1 MIATASNSTTAKSF
15 VDSCLLCTAKILSHL
30 NDCCLNLNPLQRAA
44 RYLIVTQCCH
54 SILGSRGKGR
64 GRGRAVFIL
73 IRNHLEHTDLLSGKR
88 VNKGMERMTIFSFVS

>member
-15 VDSCLLCTAKILSHL
+15 VDSCLLCTTKILSHL

-54 SILGSRGKGR
+54 SILGGRGR

-88 VNKGMERMTIFSFVS
+88 VHKGMERMTISSFFS

>member
-1 MIATASNSTTAKSF
+1 MIASNSTTAKSF
-15 VDSCLLCTAKILSHL
+15 ADSCLLCTTKILSHL

-44 RYLIVTQCCH
+44 RYLIVTQCFH

-64 GRGRAVFIL
+64 GRGRAVFFL

>member
-1 MIATASNSTTAKSF
+1 MSASNSTTAKSF
-15 VDSCLLCTAKILSHL
+15 VDSCFLCTTKILLHL

-44 RYLIVTQCCH
+44 RYLIVTQCCY